1 MEHICFY
8 LASWGPKKGFYLWS
22 AQSSKVLVMANRY
35 GPLQKEKEKCEC
47 TKELINM
54 NHTISNTWPDYGIM
68 GKQQEFFS
76 QFLY

>member
-1 MEHICFY
+1 
-8 LASWGPKKGFYLWS
+8 
-22 AQSSKVLVMANRY
+22 
-35 GPLQKEKEKCEC
+35 
-47 TKELINM
+47 M